1 MTVRTIEEQIK
12 DMPAEFPVA
21 VIMQQSPSSV
31 TAWSD
36 YQWQAVGIT
45 VGKDNSGE
53 TQEPL
58 LVNEQGEVRQYLY
71 RGFNVS
77 LHLDECESYYHNL
90 MSPKP
95 SCYVVTR
102 QDENHVPVPFL
113 VSMSFDEAHAYLESD
128 EEVYD
133 VEIPP
138 ELYRWLEA
146 YVLAHYVAV
155 KRKKRK
161 RQDGKEQNASGVK
174 A

>member
-1 MTVRTIEEQIK
+1 MTVITIEEQIK

-21 VIMQQSPSSV
+21 VIMQQRPSNVS
-31 TAWSD
+31 AWSD

-45 VGKDNSGE
+45 V
-53 TQEPL
+53 TQHDSDDSPEPL
-58 LVNEQGEVRQYLY
+58 LVYEQGDVRQYLY
-71 RGFNVS
+71 RFFNVS

-102 QDENHVPVPFL
+102 QDESRVPVPFL

-146 YVLAHYVAV
+146 FVLAHYVAV

-161 RQDGKEQNASGVK
+161 RQNWKEQNASGAK

>member
-1 MTVRTIEEQIK
+1 MTVTTIEEQIK

-21 VIMQQSPSSV
+21 VIMQQRPSNVS
-31 TAWSD
+31 AWSD

-45 VGKDNSGE
+45 V
-53 TQEPL
+53 TQHDPDELLEPV
-58 LVNEQGEVRQYLY
+58 LVYEQGDVRQYLY

-95 SCYVVTR
+95 ACYVVTHSN
-102 QDENHVPVPFL
+102 DNHVPTPFL

-128 EEVYD
+128 EEVYAVD
-133 VEIPP
+133 IPP

-161 RQDGKEQNASGVK
+161 RQDWKEQNANGVK